1 MSSNLFGERLRALRS
16 RAGLTQQAVAERL
29 SIHRTAYTKY
39 ETSGVMPDPMG
50 LVVLADLFGV
60 SVDYLVGRDEAE
72 TEQLVSADGRVA
84 MSLTLEEQQLVQI
97 YRQLTHQEQQM
108 LIVQAQKNFRDRK
121 KK

>member
-1 MSSNLFGERLRALRS
+1 MSYNLFGERLRALRQ

-39 ETSGVMPDPMG
+39 ETSGVMPDPAG

-60 SVDYLVGRDEAE
+60 SVDYLVGHDNAE
-72 TEQLVSADGRVA
+72 ETQVAADGRVS
-84 MSLTLEEQQLVQI
+84 MSLSLAEQQLVHMF
-97 YRQLTHQEQQM
+97 RQLTLQEQQ
-108 LIVQAQKNFRDRK
+108 LLVVQTQKHFKNRK

>member
-1 MSSNLFGERLRALRS
+1 MSHNLFGERLRALR
-16 RAGLTQQAVAERL
+16 RQAGLTQQAVAERL

-60 SVDYLVGRDEAE
+60 SVDYLVGRDETEAE
-72 TEQLVSADGRVA
+72 STVSTDGRVA

-97 YRQLTHQEQQM
+97 YRQLTFAEQQALM
-108 LIVQAQKNFRDRK
+108 QKALSNFKNRK
-121 KK
+121 R

>member
-1 MSSNLFGERLRALRS
+1 MSESLFSARLRALRKQ
-16 RAGLTQQAVAERL
+16 AGLTQQAVADRL

-97 YRQLTHQEQQM
+97 YRQLTYPEQQV
-108 LIVQAQKNFRDRK
+108 LVEQAQRAFKNRK

>member
-1 MSSNLFGERLRALRS
+1 MSHNLFGERLRALRKQ
-16 RAGLTQQAVAERL
+16 AGLTQQAVAERL

-97 YRQLTHQEQQM
+97 YRQLTYPEQQV
-108 LIVQAQKNFRDRK
+108 LVEQAQRAFKNRK